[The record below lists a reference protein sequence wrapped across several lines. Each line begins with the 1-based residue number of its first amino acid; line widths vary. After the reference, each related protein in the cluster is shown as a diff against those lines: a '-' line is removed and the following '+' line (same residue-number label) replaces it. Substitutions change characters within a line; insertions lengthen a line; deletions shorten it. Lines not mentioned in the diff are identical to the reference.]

1 MSKTTDVKNSI
12 RPQTL
17 DRVIFQHLKGINNLD
32 IDFSGKQITA
42 IFGIN
47 GCGKSTILHAL
58 ACLYRPL
65 SDIGEKN
72 YFTRFFKKE
81 NQETWEGSKLVAYF
95 TYNGTKSERM
105 YGKASDRWTP
115 RINKRLQ
122 RDVVYLGITSCVP
135 DIEQATTTLSKYS
148 MGPEEDVKSQ
158 EKIVS
163 AAKFIMNY
171 SYENY
176 KKTTFRKKKYKKITR
191 ETTLRYSSLAM
202 GAGEQRLFFLLEV
215 LYSLQPYSLLLIDEL
230 DLTLHT
236 SALMKLMDK
245 MAEIA
250 GERHLQIVFTT
261 HREELTQR
269 TDINIRHIWN
279 ISNENKTFILNN
291 TTPECLRRLTGKNK
305 KTLEIYVEDDLAEY
319 VAREVVR
326 KNGLLPYTSFFRFGA
341 IDNAFV
347 IAAGLEMQKTNTENK
362 IIILDG
368 DRYTTPETRME
379 RMKKIFSG
387 TEENIEVRRKQA
399 LSIIR
404 QYTLP
409 ENRQPE
415 HFLWEKLKESNSE
428 FAEFAREIIEK
439 KDKHDYLKE
448 VEQQSGEE
456 RTDFLKSLMTSLSHE
471 CFWDTYVEELTEWII
486 ARKRGIYAQ
495 EDKAADKDTED

>member
-1 MSKTTDVKNSI
+1 MSTTVVS
-12 RPQTL
+12 QTL
-17 DRVIFQHLKGINNLD
+17 NRVKFFHLKGINNLD
-32 IDFSGKQITA
+32 IDFSGKQLTA
-42 IFGIN
+42 ILGVN

-65 SDIGEKN
+65 SNIGERN

-81 NQETWEGSKLVAYF
+81 NQETWEGSKLSAYF
-95 TYNGTKSERM
+95 TYNKVDIERL
-105 YGKASDRWTP
+105 YEKARDRWTP
-115 RINKRLQ
+115 RITKRLQ
-122 RDVVYLGITSCVP
+122 RDVIYVGINSCVP
-135 DIEQATTTLSKYS
+135 DIEQATVTLSKYA
-148 MGPEEDVKSQ
+148 MGPEEKVAQQ
-158 EKIVS
+158 EKIVL
-163 AAKFIMNY
+163 AARNIMNY
-171 SYENY
+171 PYENY
-176 KKTTFRKKKYKKITR
+176 TKTTFRKKKYKQIAQKDALT
-191 ETTLRYSSLAM
+191 YSSLAM
-202 GAGEQRLFFLLEV
+202 GAGEQRLFLILEI
-215 LYSLQPYSLLLIDEL
+215 LYSLPPYSLLLIDEL

-236 SALMKLMDK
+236 SALMNLLDEMVT
-245 MAEIA
+245 IA
-250 GERHLQIVFTT
+250 KNKNLQIIFTT
-261 HREELTQR
+261 HREEVTQR

-279 ISNENKTFILNN
+279 IAQNEKTFILNN
-291 TTPECLRRLTGKNK
+291 TTPDCLRRLTGKNK

-326 KNGLLPYTSFFRFGA
+326 KNELLPYTSFFRFGA

-387 TEENIEVRRKQA
+387 TEENIKVRRKQA

-448 VEQQSGEE
+448 VEQRSGEE